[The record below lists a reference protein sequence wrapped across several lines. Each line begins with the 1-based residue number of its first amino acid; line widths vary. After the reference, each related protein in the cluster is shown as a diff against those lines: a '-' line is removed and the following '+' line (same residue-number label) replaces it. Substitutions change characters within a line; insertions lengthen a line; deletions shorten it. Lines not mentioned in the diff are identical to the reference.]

1 MALSR
6 KVGLFAAAK
15 YKGGG
20 PMLTWVLHRISGL
33 GIIIFVSLHVIAS
46 FLTQQLGSDL
56 GIFVNIIYESIY
68 FQLFIVF
75 CAIFHG
81 VNGFR
86 IIILDIW
93 PRLIRY
99 QKESTWVEWFVILP
113 LYGLT
118 ALLMIQRFLEG

>member
-6 KVGLFAAAK
+6 KVGLIAGAK

-20 PMLTWVLHRISGL
+20 PMLAWILHRISGL
-33 GIIIFVSLHVIAS
+33 GIIIFVTLHVLAS
-46 FLTQQLGSDL
+46 FLTQQMGSDL
-56 GIFVNIIYESIY
+56 GIFINIIYESIY

-75 CAIFHG
+75 CAIYHG

-86 IIILDIW
+86 IILLDIW

-99 QKESTWVEWFVILP
+99 QKESTWLEWFMILP
-113 LYGLT
+113 LYILT
-118 ALLMIQRFLEG
+118 AFIMIRRFLAG

>member
-6 KVGLFAAAK
+6 KVGLLAGAK

-20 PMLTWVLHRISGL
+20 PMIAWVLHRISGL
-33 GIIIFVSLHVIAS
+33 GIIIFVALHVIAS

-56 GIFVNIIYESIY
+56 GISINIIYESIY

-86 IIILDIW
+86 IILLDIW

-99 QKESTWVEWFVILP
+99 QKESTWLEWFVILP
-113 LYGLT
+113 LYVLT
-118 ALLMIQRFLEG
+118 AYIMILRFLAG

>member
-6 KVGLFAAAK
+6 KVGLIAGAK

-20 PMLTWVLHRISGL
+20 PMLAWVLHRISGL
-33 GIIIFVSLHVIAS
+33 GIIIFVTLHVLAS
-46 FLTQQLGSDL
+46 FLTQQLGSAL
-56 GIFVNIIYESIY
+56 GISINIIYESIY

-86 IIILDIW
+86 IILLDIW

-99 QKESTWVEWFVILP
+99 QKESTWLEWFVILP
-113 LYGLT
+113 LYILT
-118 ALLMIQRFLEG
+118 AYIMIRRFLAG

>member
-6 KVGLFAAAK
+6 KVGLLEGAK

-20 PMLTWVLHRISGL
+20 PMLAWVLHRISGL
-33 GIIIFVSLHVIAS
+33 SIIIFVALHILAS

-56 GIFVNIIYESIY
+56 GISVNIIYQSIY
-68 FQLFIVF
+68 FQLYIIF
-75 CAIFHG
+75 CALFHG
-81 VNGFR
+81 VNGLR

-99 QKESTWVEWFVILP
+99 QKELTWLEWFVILP
-113 LYGLT
+113 LYALT
-118 ALLMIQRFLEG
+118 AFIMVRRFLEG

>member
-6 KVGLFAAAK
+6 KVGLLAGAK

-20 PMLTWVLHRISGL
+20 PMLAWALHRISGL
-33 GIIIFVSLHVIAS
+33 AIVIFVALHVIAS

-56 GIFVNIIYESIY
+56 GIFINTLYESIY
-68 FQLFIVF
+68 FQLLIAF

-86 IIILDIW
+86 IILLDIW

-99 QKESTWVEWFVILP
+99 QKESTWLEWFVVIP
-113 LYGLT
+113 LYVLT
-118 ALLMIQRFLEG
+118 AFIMIQRFLAG

>member
-6 KVGLFAAAK
+6 NVGLLAGAK

-20 PMLTWVLHRISGL
+20 PMLAWILHRISGL
-33 GIIIFVSLHVIAS
+33 SIIIFVALHIIAS

-56 GIFVNIIYESIY
+56 GISVNIIYQSIY
-68 FQLFIVF
+68 FQLYRIF
-75 CAIFHG
+75 CALFHG
-81 VNGFR
+81 VNGLR

-99 QKESTWVEWFVILP
+99 QKESTWLEWFVILP
-113 LYGLT
+113 LYALT
-118 ALLMIQRFLEG
+118 AFIMIRRFLEG

>member
-6 KVGLFAAAK
+6 KVGLIAGAK

-20 PMLTWVLHRISGL
+20 PMLSWVLHRISGL
-33 GIIIFVSLHVIAS
+33 GIIIFVTLHVIAS

-56 GIFVNIIYESIY
+56 GIFVNTIYESIY

-86 IIILDIW
+86 IILLDIW

-99 QKESTWVEWFVILP
+99 QKESTWIEWFVIVP
-113 LYGLT
+113 LYGLIVYI
-118 ALLMIQRFLEG
+118 MIQRFLQG

>member
-6 KVGLFAAAK
+6 KVGLIAGAK

-20 PMLTWVLHRISGL
+20 PMLAWVLHRISGL
-33 GIIIFVSLHVIAS
+33 GIIIFVTLHVLAS
-46 FLTQQLGSDL
+46 FLTQEMGSAL
-56 GIFVNIIYESIY
+56 GISINIIYESIY

-86 IIILDIW
+86 IILLDIW

-99 QKESTWVEWFVILP
+99 QKESTWLEWFVILP
-113 LYGLT
+113 LYILT
-118 ALLMIQRFLEG
+118 AYIMIRRFLAG